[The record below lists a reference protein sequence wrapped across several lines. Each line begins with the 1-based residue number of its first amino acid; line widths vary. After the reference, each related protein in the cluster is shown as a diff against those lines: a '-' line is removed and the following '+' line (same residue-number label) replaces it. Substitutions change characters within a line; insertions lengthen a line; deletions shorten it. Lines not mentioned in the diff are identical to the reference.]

1 MTHHVEEIELTR
13 RLLLA
18 LDCARFV
25 LNPSDRPDVNAA
37 IDGRSIGI
45 EATVFH
51 ADEGLGPGGS
61 GLRASEEKTAKQ
73 AGGRPYAIAGIV
85 DPLPGLTTRIRHKV
99 TIAQEYDRS
108 RFAELWLLIIGQI
121 PKLGAVTST
130 FALSAALNAASL
142 NHHLH
147 ELLSGSPRR
156 RSALRPAPRRAW
168 TRSARGR
175 PPGRCPGTRSGRT
188 ADGPAAKA
196 ACPWPAAS
204 SPGDRT
210 AATSPRTPRVRR
222 PHAGRRGAAAPPS
235 GRSRSP
241 RRTPP
246 GSRAA
251 SRAGAAPAA

>member
-18 LDCARFV
+18 LGCARFV

-45 EATVFH
+45 EVTVFH

-73 AGGRPYAIAGIV
+73 AGGRPYTIAGVV

-99 TIAQEYDRS
+99 TIAQDYDRS
-108 RFAELWLLIIGQI
+108 RFAGLWRLIVGQI

-130 FALSAALNAASL
+130 FALSAALNAAYL

-147 ELLSGSPRR
+147 ELLSGSPFARVYLHL
-156 RSALRPAPRRAW
+156 SLEQTIYAW
-168 TRSARGR
+168 TLTEGWWLIIGAPP
-175 PPGRCPGTRSGRT
+175 PPGGSELWFKSVLRDPEWLRDPTGKAR
-188 ADGPAAKA
+188 AEAQKVLDELAAQRDKTE
-196 ACPWPAAS
+196 
-204 SPGDRT
+204 GL
-210 AATSPRTPRVRR
+210 
-222 PHAGRRGAAAPPS
+222 
-235 GRSRSP
+235 
-241 RRTPP
+241 
-246 GSRAA
+246 
-251 SRAGAAPAA
+251 